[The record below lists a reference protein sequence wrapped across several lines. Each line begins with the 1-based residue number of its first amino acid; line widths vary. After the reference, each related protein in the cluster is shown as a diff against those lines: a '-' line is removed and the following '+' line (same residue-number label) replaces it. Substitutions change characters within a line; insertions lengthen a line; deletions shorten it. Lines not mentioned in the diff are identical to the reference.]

1 MSQLAWRKSSFS
13 TAGQTECVELATDP
27 DGNVHLRESDQPGD
41 ILTMS
46 PGRLRALLDCVKGGR
61 LSGCR

>member
-1 MSQLAWRKSSFS
+1 MSRLTWQKSSFS
-13 TAGQTECVELATDP
+13 GGGNGDCVELATDP